1 MASEPTSAIAKREEA
16 PIDYAGGLLAVIE
29 RAARDPSVD
38 IDKMERLLAM
48 QERVQQGRAKQ
59 AFTEAKIA
67 MRPELP
73 EVTMKGHIIIRD
85 KQTNVITQDTPFAR
99 FEDIHDAVVPV
110 LSRHGFDLKFRN
122 GLSADGKVQ
131 VTTILTHID
140 GHEETTD
147 FVLPHDSSGSK
158 NSVQAVGSSTS
169 YGKRYGTLAI
179 LNIKVAGEDD
189 DGEKASYKDT
199 EGAPLSR
206 TKLDGPHAS
215 KTALKSAI
223 QAIRVKVQQAAT
235 VAEINALLKAERPTI
250 DQAERDWTSLLTGDP
265 RVPEDIGLRGDVE
278 ARREYLKRDG
288 GMFAGMLASMRQAKT
303 TQALAAWRAANEE
316 IVDALDGPDARQFQ
330 RAWDEHE
337 AQLMANK
344 PTPLNAG

>member
-1 MASEPTSAIAKREEA
+1 MASEPTSALAKREEA

-48 QERVQQGRAKQ
+48 QERVQEGRAKQ

-85 KQTNVITQDTPFAR
+85 KQTNAITQDTPFAR

-189 DGEKASYKDT
+189 DGEKASYKDVS
-199 EGAPLSR
+199 GAPLAR
-206 TKLDGPHAS
+206 TKLDGPHVS
-215 KTALKSAI
+215 KTALKQAI
-223 QAIRVKVQQAAT
+223 QAIRFKVGKCAD
-235 VAEINALLKAERPTI
+235 VASLNALLKAEKETI
-250 DQAERDWTSLLTGDP
+250 AQAERDWDALLTGFPD
-265 RVPEDIGLRGDVE
+265 VPEDIGLRGEVE
-278 ARREYLKRDG
+278 ARREYLKFDD
-288 GMFAGMLASMRQAKT
+288 GMFSGMLASMRQT
-303 TQALAAWRAANEE
+303 TTLKALAAWRAANEE
-316 IVDALDGPDARQFQ
+316 MVDALDGAEGGQFE
-330 RAWDEHE
+330 RAWEEHE
-337 AQLMANK
+337 TQLIANK

>member
-1 MASEPTSAIAKREEA
+1 MASEPTSALAKREEA

-48 QERVQQGRAKQ
+48 QERVQEGRAKQ

-85 KQTNVITQDTPFAR
+85 KQTNAITQDTPFAR

-189 DGEKASYKDT
+189 DGERASYKDPT
-199 EGAPLSR
+199 GAPLAR
-206 TKLDGPHAS
+206 TKLDGPHVS
-215 KTALKSAI
+215 KTALKQAI
-223 QAIRVKVQQAAT
+223 QAIRFKVGQCPD
-235 VAEINALLKAERPTI
+235 VESLNALLKAEKATI
-250 DQAERDWTSLLTGDP
+250 DQAARDWDALLTGFPD
-265 RVPEDIGLRGDVE
+265 VPEDIGLRGDVE
-278 ARREYLKRDG
+278 ARRAYLKQDG
-288 GMFAGMLASMRQAKT
+288 GMFVGMIASMRQT
-303 TQALAAWRAANEE
+303 TTLKALAAWRAANEE
-316 IVDALDGPDARQFQ
+316 MVDALDGAEGRQFE
-330 RAWDEHE
+330 RAWEEHE
-337 AQLMANK
+337 AQLTANK

>member
-1 MASEPTSAIAKREEA
+1 MASEQTGALAKRDEA

-48 QERVQQGRAKQ
+48 QERVQEARAKQ

-189 DGEKASYKDT
+189 DGEKAFYKDT
-199 EGAPLSR
+199 EGVPLSR

-223 QAIRVKVQQAAT
+223 QAIRVKAQQATTAS
-235 VAEINALLKAERPTI
+235 EINALLRAERQTI

-278 ARREYLKRDG
+278 ARREYLKRDD

-316 IVDALDGPDARQFQ
+316 IVDALDGPEARQFQ

-344 PTPLNAG
+344 PTALDAG